1 MLETIK
7 VSSLCKWMVCLSEAD
22 SHLAEFLVLGKVFI
36 NVSFCYG
43 EGCRQW
49 WIMVW
54 ANSHRNPLGQ
64 TDVNNGGG
72 FWASDRKSA
81 EAGQASGTV
90 QSEAQLVES
99 WEMFDN
105 RLRGRKEGGGGGRKR
120 RKERRRKRNSSPHFQ
135 CLPMIMV

>member
-1 MLETIK
+1 
-7 VSSLCKWMVCLSEAD
+7 MVCLSEAD
-22 SHLAEFLVLGKVFI
+22 SHLAKFLVLGKVFI

-49 WIMVW
+49 WVMVW
-54 ANSHRNPLGQ
+54 VNSHRNPLGQ
-64 TDVNNGGG
+64 TDVNNGGD
-72 FWASDRKSA
+72 FWASDWKSA

-105 RLRGRKEGGGGGRKR
+105 QLSGGERKEEEEEERGGKR
-120 RKERRRKRNSSPHFQ
+120 EGEKETAALTSSVCP
-135 CLPMIMV
+135 